1 MKRFFTVFGLFGAA
15 VLVMGTPGP
24 DHKISWCHFPPGRDG
39 EKVNILKIDVAA
51 DGTIGPAHQN
61 HVGDGPV
68 CYSNDPNA
76 ADLTAQGFLCAPN
89 PPTILQSLGP
99 GCGGCGTVTAFDPNT
114 GTPTP
119 VQLVPGAGG
128 QCVCPPNTQ

>member
-51 DGTIGPAHQN
+51 DGTVGPAHQN

-76 ADLTAQGFLCAPN
+76 ADLTSQGFLCAPN
-89 PPTILQSLGP
+89 PPGVVNRNTNPPTILQALGSS
-99 GCGGCGTVTAFDPNT
+99 CGSCGTAIVMDLYT
-114 GTPTP
+114 GTLNP
-119 VQLVPGAGG
+119 VQL
-128 QCVCPPNTQ
+128 